1 MLQLPLINLPGQR
14 CTVRTPAIS
23 DAHQLSAL
31 IRSDEKLRRAIGMN
45 SKPTPEE
52 YLQVIQ
58 DWREN
63 KQSLIL
69 AIVLNGGTA
78 IGQIALSHIE
88 LAGRG
93 CQLGYWLGSEYWNQ
107 GIMTEAVDVTLKYAR
122 KLRMEK
128 VISTFLKTNVASL
141 KILQKYS
148 PQIEAFS
155 EEKYRCHVLL
165 EVNM

>member
-1 MLQLPLINLPGQR
+1 VLQLPLINLPGQR

-107 GIMTEAVDVTLKYAR
+107 GIMTAAVELTLSLANDMGLALVTAT
-122 KLRMEK
+122 
-128 VISTFLKTNVASL
+128 IAKTNIASV
-141 KILQKYS
+141 KILQKFHPKLES
-148 PQIEAFS
+148 LS
-155 EEKYRCHVLL
+155 ENKYRCEILL
-165 EVNM
+165 TVIH